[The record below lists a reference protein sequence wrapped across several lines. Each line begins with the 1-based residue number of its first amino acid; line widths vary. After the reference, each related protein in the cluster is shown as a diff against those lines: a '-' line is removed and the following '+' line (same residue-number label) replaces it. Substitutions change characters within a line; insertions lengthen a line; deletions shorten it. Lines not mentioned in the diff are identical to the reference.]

1 LSIGQACRARRLAYS
16 LSAGE
21 SVERVVRE
29 IWRRCS
35 AVFPRG
41 SGSVRAERLLD
52 SGQQAVARGL
62 VVRLPRDS
70 DAFED
75 RVRGAAQS
83 CGEIRVAASEHEL
96 GDRE

>member
-1 LSIGQACRARRLAYS
+1 LAYS

-21 SVERVVRE
+21 SVESVVRE

-41 SGSVRAERLLD
+41 SRSVRAQCLLD
-52 SGQQAVARGL
+52 PRQQAVARCL

-75 RVRGAAQS
+75 RVRGAA
-83 CGEIRVAASEHEL
+83 
-96 GDRE
+96 